1 MCKSLIY
8 HNNFMTE
15 NHRVLLSLIGSALG
29 NTNVD
34 FKCFRIHWEELY
46 VLALEQGVQG
56 IVFDSLEKLQY
67 DMRPPKDLLLKW
79 IANITVMERTYAT
92 YVSTIQE
99 IADIIKA
106 EDLAM
111 LVLKGYGC
119 SLNYPIPHRRP
130 CGDIDIFVMAKD
142 GTHSSDM
149 VKRVNNAITESNKG
163 TFIHDNDHHSVIQYG
178 KFVIENHESILDIN
192 THKSSAVLNKL
203 LESLASDCLQT
214 SQRTNGMVLP
224 SVEFYSIHL
233 LRHMANDFA
242 TVKTTL
248 RHVLDWG
255 TFVAKNN
262 IDWNFV
268 YKVMHRAN
276 MHKFLNAINSICV
289 DYLGYD
295 SKTFRIEKRDDELR
309 DRVLEDI
316 LYSGFQGKIPSMNN
330 KISYGLAKACRMW
343 HNRWKYSI
351 VYDES
356 LLSSF
361 LYSTLN
367 RIKKI

>member
-1 MCKSLIY
+1 
-8 HNNFMTE
+8 MTE

-29 NTNVD
+29 NSNVD
-34 FKCFRIHWEELY
+34 FKCFRIHWEDLY

-79 IANITVMERTYAT
+79 IANITVMERTYTA

-142 GTHSSDM
+142 GTHSFDM
-149 VKRVNNAITESNKG
+149 VKRVNNTITESNKG

-203 LESLASDCLQT
+203 LESLASDCLLT
-214 SQRTNGMVLP
+214 SQRTNGIVLP
-224 SVEFYSIHL
+224 SVEFNSIHL
-233 LRHMANDFA
+233 LR
-242 TVKTTL
+242 
-248 RHVLDWG
+248 
-255 TFVAKNN
+255 
-262 IDWNFV
+262 
-268 YKVMHRAN
+268 
-276 MHKFLNAINSICV
+276 
-289 DYLGYD
+289 
-295 SKTFRIEKRDDELR
+295 
-309 DRVLEDI
+309 DRKSV
-316 LYSGFQGKIPSMNN
+316 
-330 KISYGLAKACRMW
+330 
-343 HNRWKYSI
+343 
-351 VYDES
+351 V
-356 LLSSF
+356 
-361 LYSTLN
+361 
-367 RIKKI
+367 